1 MPLVLIQ
8 SASRCSRVCH
18 PSAAVMI
25 GSDWIWGLPSL
36 NLFPYITPVL
46 ALSKR
51 CHLFFIIICW
61 NRSHHE
67 FLTHRE
73 MDAKHLV
80 LLLSSLCIFNTGWC
94 ITDQYKRFESSLGA
108 VVWMGE
114 SVVFIFLL
122 EISHPPRELHDSTR
136 VINKQMWSECWRC
149 PWCWN
154 EPMTLRE
161 KLH

>member
-1 MPLVLIQ
+1 MLLVLIQ

-67 FLTHRE
+67 FLTHKE
-73 MDAKHLV
+73 LDAKHLV

-122 EISHPPRELHDSTR
+122 EISHPPRELHDSRR
-136 VINKQMWSECWRC
+136 VINKQTWRECWRC